1 MTAILYGNLRVEIIS
16 GIGARS
22 AGWSHA
28 TRSRPIP
35 PPPSRAT
42 PQAPDAWPRARVSQH
57 VRRYRVRQTCRI
69 LPALAVTARRLSCKM
84 SRRPRLNAVWLPE
97 ASIYERAGSGSRTCC
112 EDLVAELF
120 VCEQPVKLTPQE
132 CAQVLGQVSAIIAID
147 DLRASQGQ
155 IDYLVR
161 VLPNCRLVIGSATPV
176 LGERDSSYEMGGLP
190 EDAALSLLAD
200 DLGRPLTALERAP
213 ALRLVA
219 AIDGQP
225 SHLRQ
230 CAALVREDGHS
241 LRSLARQA
249 ASDPEILDR
258 LSISSLARHQR
269 RVLAVLALAAGTL
282 LPITVV
288 EAIGQ
293 GAYVAEWLQGLHR
306 RGLAEQRDDRFGL
319 PICKAESYRQML
331 FQDLHLA
338 ASARELSN
346 WLIAADP
353 LGADTQS
360 AAEAAVTMIEFA
372 GERGVLDDRG
382 TAGAGRSAR
391 PVRRWA
397 LGSLASCA
405 YSRAD
410 RGQGVRRQGR
420 SSVLRPPAGHAGV
433 LSGSAWRRISVAP
446 ASLDP
451 AYPDRRRRWGQ
462 RDPQQSGAARAARV
476 AAATTTITCL
486 APHTS
491 HAGRVIGTLALT
503 VSTVV
508 LAGVIHGGGGSQL
521 GTSPSPAVSHVK
533 DSASGSANHVS
544 NHGSGGPIQPS
555 GSTAATL
562 HLSPLSLPTET
573 VSAADSEQITA
584 SGGTPPYSF
593 AVTSGGLPRGL
604 ALSSGGIMSGTPT
617 TAGSYRFT
625 VTAIDASVPADKGS
639 WSYALQVKTLAA
651 PITLTPAALPAL
663 TVGVRESQ
671 QISAAGG
678 TAPYAFSWTGSLPP
692 GLSLS
697 STGLISGIPTTAGS
711 YQFTI
716 AATDSAATP
725 DNGSQS
731 YALQVNEPPLT
742 VTLTPATLPVMVV
755 GDKAETAD
763 LRHRRHG
770 PLRLYLEGRSASGAL
785 AIEHRPHQRNPHD
798 QGQLAVHDHRHRRVD
813 SGRSWLE
820 DLHP

>member
-1 MTAILYGNLRVEIIS
+1 
-16 GIGARS
+16 
-22 AGWSHA
+22 
-28 TRSRPIP
+28 
-35 PPPSRAT
+35 
-42 PQAPDAWPRARVSQH
+42 
-57 VRRYRVRQTCRI
+57 
-69 LPALAVTARRLSCKM
+69 
-84 SRRPRLNAVWLPE
+84 
-97 ASIYERAGSGSRTCC
+97 
-112 EDLVAELF
+112 
-120 VCEQPVKLTPQE
+120 
-132 CAQVLGQVSAIIAID
+132 
-147 DLRASQGQ
+147 
-155 IDYLVR
+155 
-161 VLPNCRLVIGSATPV
+161 
-176 LGERDSSYEMGGLP
+176 MGGLP

-249 ASDPEILDR
+249 ASDPENLDR

-372 GERGVLDDRG
+372 GERGDWTTVVQL
-382 TAGAGRSAR
+382 
-391 PVRRWA
+391 
-397 LGSLASCA
+397 
-405 YSRAD
+405 
-410 RGQGVRRQGR
+410 
-420 SSVLRPPAGHAGV
+420 
-433 LSGSAWRRISVAP
+433 
-446 ASLDP
+446 
-451 AYPDRRRRWGQ
+451 
-462 RDPQQSGAARAARV
+462 ARAAERALFV
-476 AAATTTITCL
+476 
-486 APHTS
+486 
-491 HAGRVIGTLALT
+491 AGRWEAWHHVLTQGLTAAKASGAKAAQAFFAHQQGTLAFCQDQLGDAYQLLQQALILRTQIGDDAGASVTRSNLGLLEPPESPPPPPRSRVSRRTLHALVGVIGTLALT

-663 TVGVRESQ
+663 TVGVKRASR
-671 QISAAGG
+671 
-678 TAPYAFSWTGSLPP
+678 SLPP
-692 GLSLS
+692 EAQRPMPSPGPAHCPL
-697 STGLISGIPTTAGS
+697 
-711 YQFTI
+711 
-716 AATDSAATP
+716 DSRCRA
-725 DNGSQS
+725 
-731 YALQVNEPPLT
+731 
-742 VTLTPATLPVMVV
+742 PA
-755 GDKAETAD
+755 
-763 LRHRRHG
+763 
-770 PLRLYLEGRSASGAL
+770 
-785 AIEHRPHQRNPHD
+785 
-798 QGQLAVHDHRHRRVD
+798 
-813 SGRSWLE
+813 
-820 DLHP
+820 